1 MSDILRVD
9 WTNKEK
15 RRWAYLLYR
24 RLEIVYEEIE
34 LTQEILISMGA
45 PPLQQLKTEFK
56 WKKEY
61 EDWSSDNKHLP
72 NLIPADTIIER
83 FKQRQNAAQQ
93 GPPSGV
99 GAPGGVQVQAA
110 SLNPDQEARLSRL
123 EQKLDKLIKHLGVK

>member
-1 MSDILRVD
+1 VSDILRVD

-61 EDWSSDNKHLP
+61 EEEK
-72 NLIPADTIIER
+72 
-83 FKQRQNAAQQ
+83 K
-93 GPPSGV
+93 
-99 GAPGGVQVQAA
+99 
-110 SLNPDQEARLSRL
+110 L
-123 EQKLDKLIKHLGVK
+123 ENWKNS

>member
-61 EDWSSDNKHLP
+61 EEEK
-72 NLIPADTIIER
+72 
-83 FKQRQNAAQQ
+83 K
-93 GPPSGV
+93 
-99 GAPGGVQVQAA
+99 
-110 SLNPDQEARLSRL
+110 L
-123 EQKLDKLIKHLGVK
+123 ENWKNS